1 MVVTITG
8 RKGGAGKST
17 VALHLA
23 GALAE
28 RGPVAVLD
36 LDPDNLTCYE
46 YAEAGRLPFE
56 VHTADT
62 WNEAA
67 RRAWA
72 HVIVDAPARPT
83 PEQLRGYAQRSDLLI
98 LPTTPDAV
106 ALRVLA
112 RMLPDAPEGAYRVL
126 IVRAPARPSRDAD
139 RARTVLERGNV
150 PTFAATIPEA
160 AAFRH
165 AARTRRLAWDVPGV
179 RGGHIR
185 LAFEEL
191 ADEVTT

>member
-1 MVVTITG
+1 VVLTITG

-36 LDPDNLTCYE
+36 LDPDNLTCTE
-46 YAEAGRLPFE
+46 YADGGRLPFPVYTPRTWAE
-56 VHTADT
+56 RPADL
-62 WNEAA
+62 
-67 RRAWA
+67 A
-72 HVIVDAPARPT
+72 HIVIDAPARPT
-83 PEQLRGYAQRSDLLI
+83 REQLAELAERSDLLVF
-98 LPTTPDAV
+98 PTTTDAV
-106 ALRVLA
+106 SLRVLA
-112 RMLPDAPEGAYRVL
+112 RTLPDAPAGRYRVL
-126 IVRAPARPSRDAD
+126 LVRTPPRPSRDAD
-139 RARTVLERGNV
+139 RARRSLEGGQI

-165 AARTRRLAWDVPGV
+165 AARLRRLAWDVPGV
-179 RGGHIR
+179 RGNHIR

-191 ADEVTT
+191 ADEVST